1 MMNWSLAI
9 LLIVVVLLL
18 TVKREPFTEMFG
30 FSGHSRPTGRVRFDD
45 SKPDLTSYRQ
55 AEADVNNDMMQEFV
69 LQTNKEISKRTGL
82 CTYIIETIAVKKYVA
97 PPPPAITEG
106 APVSSG
112 KNDVYEAVFMTV
124 KNKGF
129 AFGFTVIAYFEV
141 TNSGAITLKS
151 IRTQPLDVE
160 SESPVSPFKGDPSGK
175 EFVNYE
181 LVKEKAVPTLS
192 ELEMAKIKLQ

>member
-1 MMNWSLAI
+1 MMNWSLVI
-9 LLIVVVLLL
+9 LLIVIVLLL

-82 CTYIIETIAVKKYVA
+82 CTYIIETVAVKKYVA
-97 PPPPAITEG
+97 PTTNTEG
-106 APVSSG
+106 APVSPG
-112 KNDVYEAVFMTV
+112 KNDVYEAIFMTV
-124 KNKGF
+124 KNNGF
-129 AFGFTVIAYFEV
+129 AFGFTVVAYFEV
-141 TNSGAITLKS
+141 TNGGAITLKS
-151 IRTQPLDVE
+151 LRTQPLDVE
-160 SESPVSPFKGDPSGK
+160 SESDISPFKGDPSGK

-181 LVKEKAVPTLS
+181 LVKEKAVPTLG
-192 ELEMAKIKLQ
+192 ELEMAKNKLQ

>member
-9 LLIVVVLLL
+9 LLIVIVLLL

-55 AEADVNNDMMQEFV
+55 AEADVDNDMMQEFV

-82 CTYIIETIAVKKYVA
+82 CTYIIETVAVKKYVA
-97 PPPPAITEG
+97 PTTNTEG
-106 APVSSG
+106 APVSPG
-112 KNDVYEAVFMTV
+112 KNDVYEAIFMTV
-124 KNKGF
+124 KNNGF
-129 AFGFTVIAYFEV
+129 AFGFTVVAYFEV
-141 TNSGAITLKS
+141 TNGGAITLKS
-151 IRTQPLDVE
+151 LRTQPLDVE
-160 SESPVSPFKGDPSGK
+160 SESDISPFKGDPSGK

-181 LVKEKAVPTLS
+181 LVKEKAVPTLG
-192 ELEMAKIKLQ
+192 ELEMAKNKLQ

>member
-1 MMNWSLAI
+1 MMNWSLVI
-9 LLIVVVLLL
+9 LLIVIVLLL
-18 TVKREPFTEMFG
+18 TVKREPFTEVFG

-55 AEADVNNDMMQEFV
+55 AEADVDNDMMQEFV

-82 CTYIIETIAVKKYVA
+82 CTYIIETIAVKKYIA
-97 PPPPAITEG
+97 PTTNTEG
-106 APVSSG
+106 APVSPG

-181 LVKEKAVPTLS
+181 LVKEKAVPSLS
-192 ELEMAKIKLQ
+192 ELEMAKNKLQ

>member
-9 LLIVVVLLL
+9 LLIAVVLLL

-30 FSGHSRPTGRVRFDD
+30 FSGHRSPTGRVRFDD

-82 CTYIIETIAVKKYVA
+82 CTYIIETIAVKKYIA
-97 PPPPAITEG
+97 PTTNIEG
-106 APVSSG
+106 APVTPG

-160 SESPVSPFKGDPSGK
+160 SESDISPFKGDPSGK

-181 LVKEKAVPTLS
+181 LVKEKVVPTLG

>member
-1 MMNWSLAI
+1 MMNWSLVI
-9 LLIVVVLLL
+9 LLIAVVLLL

-55 AEADVNNDMMQEFV
+55 AEADVDNDMMQEFV

-82 CTYIIETIAVKKYVA
+82 CTYIIETVAVKKYVA
-97 PPPPAITEG
+97 PTTNTEG
-106 APVSSG
+106 VPVSPG
-112 KNDVYEAVFMTV
+112 KNDVYEAIFMTV
-124 KNKGF
+124 KNNGF

-141 TNSGAITLKS
+141 TNGGAITLKS
-151 IRTQPLDVE
+151 LRTQPLDVE
-160 SESPVSPFKGDPSGK
+160 SESDISPFKGDPSGK

-181 LVKEKAVPTLS
+181 LVKEKAVPTLG
-192 ELEMAKIKLQ
+192 ELEMAKNKLQ